1 MLTMNQVKESLPVN
15 FRNNITQDMVNQL
28 NTLSTDPHE
37 ARIIRDNVI
46 TFAQVLQEGRF
57 KFGEYVKAAMYV
69 SYKLMGMS
77 NLESYKK
84 TFPDRYADM
93 VKTNKPSKDV
103 ASIVSA
109 YNKGLIVTKI
119 TERSIVPSWVLNQDI
134 FQKALETQHDIMTD
148 LNAPF
153 RDRVAAANSL
163 IMALKKPDVLKAEL
177 EVTIKNDD
185 GMKALEER
193 LNALSKKQL
202 EILEMDP
209 NMTAQDI
216 AEMVLVADMR
226 EVNP

>member
-1 MLTMNQVKESLPVN
+1 MLTLNQVKEALPTN
-15 FRNNITQDMVNQL
+15 FRNNISQDMVNQL
-28 NTLSTDPHE
+28 NALSTDPHE

-46 TFAQVLQEGRF
+46 SFAQVLQEGRF
-57 KFGEYVKAAMYV
+57 KFGEYVRAAMYV
-69 SYKLMGMS
+69 SYKLMGHS

-93 VKTNKPSKDV
+93 VKTNKLSKDI

-119 TERSIVPSWVLNQDI
+119 TERSIIPSWVLNQDI
-134 FQKALETQHDIMTD
+134 FQKALETQHDIMID
-148 LNAPF
+148 NSAPF

-163 IMALKKPDVLKAEL
+163 LVILKKPDTIKTEL
-177 EVTIKNDD
+177 EVTVKNED
-185 GMKALEER
+185 GMQALEER

-202 EILEMDP
+202 EILNMDP

-216 AEMVLVADMR
+216 AEMALVVDMR
-226 EVNP
+226 DVSP

>member
-1 MLTMNQVKESLPVN
+1 MLTLNQVKESLPVN

-69 SYKLMGMS
+69 SYKLMGKS
-77 NLESYKK
+77 NLESYKL

-134 FQKALETQHDIMTD
+134 FQKALETQHDIMIDT
-148 LNAPF
+148 AMPA

-185 GMKALEER
+185 GMAALEER
-193 LNALSKKQL
+193 LNQLSKKQL
-202 EILEMDP
+202 EILNMDP

-216 AEMVLVADMR
+216 AEMALVADMR
-226 EVNP
+226 EVN

>member
-1 MLTMNQVKESLPVN
+1 MLTLNQVKESLPVN
-15 FRNNITQDMVNQL
+15 FRNNVTQDMVNQL

-69 SYKLMGMS
+69 SYKLMGKS
-77 NLESYKK
+77 NLESYKL

-134 FQKALETQHDIMTD
+134 FQKALETQHDIMIDT
-148 LNAPF
+148 AMPA

-185 GMKALEER
+185 GMAALEER
-193 LNALSKKQL
+193 LNQLSKKQL
-202 EILEMDP
+202 EILNMDP

-216 AEMVLVADMR
+216 AEMALVADMR
-226 EVNP
+226 EVN

>member
-1 MLTMNQVKESLPVN
+1 
-15 FRNNITQDMVNQL
+15 
-28 NTLSTDPHE
+28 
-37 ARIIRDNVI
+37 
-46 TFAQVLQEGRF
+46 
-57 KFGEYVKAAMYV
+57 
-69 SYKLMGMS
+69 
-77 NLESYKK
+77 
-84 TFPDRYADM
+84 M

-148 LNAPF
+148 TKAPF

-177 EVTIKNDD
+177 EVTIKNND
-185 GMKALEER
+185 GMAALEER

-202 EILEMDP
+202 EILNMDP

-216 AEMVLVADMR
+216 AEMALVADMR
-226 EVNP
+226 EVN

>member
-1 MLTMNQVKESLPVN
+1 MLTLNQVKESLPVN
-15 FRNNITQDMVNQL
+15 FRNNVTQDMVNQL

-69 SYKLMGMS
+69 SYKLMGKS
-77 NLESYKK
+77 NLESYKL

-134 FQKALETQHDIMTD
+134 FQKALETQHDIMIDT
-148 LNAPF
+148 AMPA

-185 GMKALEER
+185 GMAALEER

-202 EILEMDP
+202 EILNMDP

-216 AEMVLVADMR
+216 AEMALVADMR
-226 EVNP
+226 EVN